1 MKDNMKRREF
11 LTIPAGALGGTLLFT
26 LAREPLRLE
35 AQDGNIKVPLRFF
48 TAAEAR
54 IIAAACDHIFPSDST
69 GPGAKEAGVVI
80 YIDRQ
85 LAGPYGADK
94 YRYTHGPWV
103 ESFPEHG
110 YQAKENPR
118 DTYRDGLTK
127 LGANFAERPA
137 GEQMQKLQSIE
148 KTHFFQLLRT
158 HTIEGMFCD
167 PMHGGNAGTIG
178 WQLIGY
184 PGPQMSYKADVD
196 QHFGVEWHPKPAG
209 LEQIMRRKGKPWED
223 EKA

>member
-1 MKDNMKRREF
+1 MRRREF
-11 LTIPAGALGGTLLFT
+11 LTIPASALGGTLLYT
-26 LAREPLRLE
+26 LAREPFRLQ
-35 AQDGNIKVPLRFF
+35 AQDGNVKVQLRFF

-54 IIAAACDHIFPSDST
+54 VIAAACERIIPSDAN

-94 YRYTHGPWV
+94 YRYTQGPFAD
-103 ESFPEHG
+103 STPEHG
-110 YQAKENPR
+110 YQGKENPR
-118 DTYRDGLTK
+118 EAYHQGIVGL
-127 LGANFAERPA
+127 GNNFDEIPVE
-137 GEQMQKLQSIE
+137 EQIHKLQSIE

-167 PMHGGNAGTIG
+167 PMHGGNAGLIG

-184 PGPQMSYKADVD
+184 PGPRMSYKADID
-196 QHFGVEWHPKPAG
+196 QHFGTAWRPKPAG
-209 LEQIMRRKGKPWED
+209 LEQIMGRPGQPWED